1 MSLSI
6 LQVCNAGGYY
16 LPLCGVCSLFLRG
29 EFPYLKGDEEHALY
43 LVGCLDD
50 LEDLWGEM
58 SSISFQENR
67 GGCWLLGCALCNE
80 HTDPSLLSVAVVEFE
95 SKECA
100 Q

>member
-6 LQVCNAGGYY
+6 LQCTPVGGYY
-16 LPLCGVCSLFLRG
+16 LPLCGVCSSFLSG
-29 EFPYLKGDEEHALY
+29 EFPHLKGDEEHALY
-43 LVGCLDD
+43 LVGCLED
-50 LEDLWGEM
+50 LESHWGEM
-58 SSISFQENR
+58 SSIDFQNDR

-80 HTDPSLLSVAVVEFE
+80 HTDPSLLSVAVVDFK